1 MTEAKVASLSEAADW
16 LNQFFSFLIYPGYR
30 VIVGLF
36 LLYLPVCSI
45 ISIIDPWFQTSHF
58 GPAAL
63 LLDTL
68 NVIFT
73 STIAVSQPFIHEG
86 IVENNDVLQT
96 RIFRYVKQTSK
107 SMLFPVKNTL
117 YLWAGASLPSWKP
130 FLKRRV
136 MVFRYFMRPVP
147 CPRRR
152 ELLRAQ
158 LSTCGYISDS
168 TILLHSNEP
177 TVSHLSIGVTA
188 RSASALLNVE
198 GTAVASSAD
207 GVSLGVSLTKRSG
220 TLGLQRGYSNSK
232 TKNTRMLK

>member
-1 MTEAKVASLSEAADW
+1 MLHFPADINDCLKDDGSEGCFVLWGSW
-16 LNQFFSFLIYPGYR
+16 LAEPILISYLIYPGSSCCSW
-30 VIVGLF
+30 IILSTSISLF
-36 LLYLPVCSI
+36 HHR
-45 ISIIDPWFQTSHF
+45 T
-58 GPAAL
+58 L
-63 LLDTL
+63 LLHYSNHPIL
-68 NVIFT
+68 EQFLWSRVFAVRKWRMHYT
-73 STIAVSQPFIHEG
+73 SLTSFSQRDHCK
-86 IVENNDVLQT
+86 LQCSSNPT
-96 RIFRYVKQTSK
+96 TSVYKQTNK

-158 LSTCGYISDS
+158 LSTYSYTSLSSQID
-168 TILLHSNEP
+168 LFKAP
-177 TVSHLSIGVTA
+177 TMSHLSVGIST

-198 GTAVASSAD
+198 STAVASSAD

-220 TLGLQRGYSNSK
+220 TLGL
-232 TKNTRMLK
+232 

>member
-1 MTEAKVASLSEAADW
+1 MYWRKWITWKRGGCMQKKSVTATSAVRSIGSF
-16 LNQFFSFLIYPGYR
+16 NQ
-30 VIVGLF
+30 
-36 LLYLPVCSI
+36 
-45 ISIIDPWFQTSHF
+45 T
-58 GPAAL
+58 
-63 LLDTL
+63 
-68 NVIFT
+68 N
-73 STIAVSQPFIHEG
+73 
-86 IVENNDVLQT
+86 
-96 RIFRYVKQTSK
+96 KK
-107 SMLFPVKNTL
+107 MLFSIKHTP

-220 TLGLQRGYSNSK
+220 TLGLQQR
-232 TKNTRMLK
+232 

>member
-1 MTEAKVASLSEAADW
+1 
-16 LNQFFSFLIYPGYR
+16 
-30 VIVGLF
+30 
-36 LLYLPVCSI
+36 
-45 ISIIDPWFQTSHF
+45 
-58 GPAAL
+58 
-63 LLDTL
+63 
-68 NVIFT
+68 
-73 STIAVSQPFIHEG
+73 
-86 IVENNDVLQT
+86 
-96 RIFRYVKQTSK
+96 
-107 SMLFPVKNTL
+107 
-117 YLWAGASLPSWKP
+117 
-130 FLKRRV
+130 
-136 MVFRYFMRPVP
+136 MRPVP

-158 LSTCGYISDS
+158 LSTCGYTSDS

-232 TKNTRMLK
+232 TKNTRMHRWNPLPIALDESNPVHHIPFSKKEYSNTFGFPERVHGKWLSFFVIKDIESLPEFY